1 MVISAPEP
9 KSNFVRILSVV
20 AGVISLIMAAT
31 YCGIYTDM
39 YRDAIDANSKYN
51 SLPNIT
57 NEASY
62 YDTCG
67 IGEPAKDL

>member
-1 MVISAPEP
+1 
-9 KSNFVRILSVV
+9 
-20 AGVISLIMAAT
+20 MAAT

-39 YRDAIDANSKYN
+39 YTEAIDANSKYN